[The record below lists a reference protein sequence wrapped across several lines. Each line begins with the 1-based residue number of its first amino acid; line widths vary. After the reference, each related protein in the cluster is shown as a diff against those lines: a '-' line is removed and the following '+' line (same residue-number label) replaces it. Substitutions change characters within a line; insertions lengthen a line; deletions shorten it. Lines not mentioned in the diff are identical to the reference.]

1 MSSEKQD
8 WLSAASDNQGIS
20 ATELDNLLQD
30 PALQDQWLRYQM
42 IGNAMRNELPAQL
55 DIEFADRFAL
65 LLEDEPAH
73 QLVATPVL
81 DVLPSQ
87 PVMTAPQVK
96 LPWWKQAANQGWGKT
111 LLQGA
116 IAASV
121 AVVAVVGV
129 QQYQTGSDAALTSP
143 LPMLHT
149 NPIGGVA
156 TPVSLSQTS
165 VDSRFDA
172 QQQRAQLEQQRRLQE
187 LMQAHLQQK
196 RLLEQTVQQQPLLVP
211 AEQSKPGQ

>member
-20 ATELDNLLQD
+20 ATELDNLLRD

-42 IGNAMRNELPAQL
+42 IGNAMRNELPTQL
-55 DIEFADRFAL
+55 DMNFADRFEL
-65 LLEDEPAH
+65 LLADEPVH
-73 QLVATPVL
+73 QLQPEVVAELVPV
-81 DVLPSQ
+81 
-87 PVMTAPQVK
+87 TAAVQ
-96 LPWWKQAANQGWGKT
+96 LPWWKTAANQPWVKT
-111 LLQGA
+111 MLQGA

-121 AVVAVVGV
+121 AIVAVVGV
-129 QQYQTGSDAALTSP
+129 QQNQQRGDEGLISP
-143 LPMLHT
+143 LPVLQT

-172 QQQRAQLEQQRRLQE
+172 QQQRLQLEQQRRLQE
-187 LMQAHLQQK
+187 LMQAHQQQK
-196 RLLEQTVQQQPLLVP
+196 RLLEQTVQQHKTPQTPPEQPNR
-211 AEQSKPGQ
+211 GQ